1 VQPQPSPQP
10 QPDPSLLAEV
20 ATAEIKVPRLIVD
33 LPAYARRFRQL
44 LRAPL
49 RSLRTLDHGPGGARA
64 GVAFM
69 LQGIGLSFL
78 LFTAAWALPQS
89 LVTSFTTAPLFA
101 AGTAPREDAAR
112 LQAFR
117 AALPAGVAK
126 DWTKRGELVLLVRTL
141 PEAQFGTLLER
152 VRALGQSDPDLLE
165 HAVRGTLLAGSSG
178 LSGSNPGWGGRGYV
192 LDLFAALDPR
202 TGALLRGAR
211 DLAGAGTRYELK
223 PHVRFLAHNVLL
235 WSLVCATTAA
245 LLPRTPDGGRRRGV
259 LIAGAYLVGFLSPLF
274 QAALT
279 AQSVYLAA
287 TLPAYVRLAGDAFL
301 AAPPAGGALDGLVP
315 AQSAAAAALLSP
327 GGGVFP
333 GEHLLFVLFRVALV
347 LLAAGWATAGLAAG
361 VRGIPGLAGRV
372 SAPRAWGAAG
382 AGLLAGLGLSELA
395 LGALVQ
401 ILAPTGLL

>member
-10 QPDPSLLAEV
+10 QADPSLLAEV
-20 ATAEIKVPRLIVD
+20 AAAEIKVQRLIVD

-49 RSLRTLDHGPGGARA
+49 RSLRRLDHGPDAARI

-89 LVTSFTTAPLFA
+89 LVTSFSTAPLFA
-101 AGTAPREDAAR
+101 ARTAPAADAAR

-141 PEAQFGTLLER
+141 PEPQFVRLLER
-152 VRALGQSDPDLLE
+152 VRALGQTNPELLE

-178 LSGSNPGWGGRGYV
+178 LSASNPGWGGRGYV
-192 LDLFAALDPR
+192 LDFFAALDPR
-202 TGALLRGAR
+202 AGALLQGTR

-223 PHVRFLAHNVLL
+223 PHVQFLARNVLL
-235 WSLVCATTAA
+235 WSLVSVATAA

-259 LIAGAYLVGFLSPLF
+259 LIAGAYLVGILSPLF
-274 QAALT
+274 QAGLT

-301 AAPPAGGALDGLVP
+301 AAPPDAGALEGSLP
-315 AQSAAAAALLSP
+315 APGAAATALLTL

-333 GEHLLFVLFRVALV
+333 GEHLLFVLFRVTLV
-347 LLAAGWATAGLAAG
+347 LLTAAWATAGLAAG
-361 VRGIPGLAGRV
+361 VRGIPALAGRV

-395 LGALVQ
+395 LGVLVQ